1 MKVKALITLPRF
13 HFIPL
18 SLNMTSLGAFIA
30 LREGVFSFP
39 IYILTLIGVVLSHM
53 ATNILNDYHDYKDGI
68 DISTTR
74 TPFSGGSG
82 VLTAGFLSAKQAL
95 FIGLC
100 SLFLAGLIGIYFVIR
115 TGIALLPLILLAGIS
130 IYFYNTFFSKRIMGE
145 FIAGFNFG
153 PLLVLGAYFV
163 QTGHY
168 SIEALVAS
176 LAPGILTSNLLLVN
190 EFPDAEADKK
200 GGRKHLVIFLGKKKA
215 AYLAVFLITLSY
227 LLIVVGV
234 IVNNMPVWT
243 LLALLTVMI
252 GIKTAK
258 GVIRDH
264 EEIKEFIP
272 TMGKNVITV
281 LSTQALIALGYLIAV
296 FT

>member
-200 GGRKHLVIFLGKKKA
+200 GGRKHFVISLGKKKA

-227 LLIVVGV
+227 LLIVLGV

-264 EEIKEFIP
+264 EGIKEFIP

-281 LSTQALIALGYLIAV
+281 LSTQA
-296 FT
+296 